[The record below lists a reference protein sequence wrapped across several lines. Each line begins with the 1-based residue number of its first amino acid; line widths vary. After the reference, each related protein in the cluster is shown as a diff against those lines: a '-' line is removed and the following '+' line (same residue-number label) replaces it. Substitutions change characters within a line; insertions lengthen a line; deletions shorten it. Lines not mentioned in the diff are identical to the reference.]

1 MYPYHSSQPD
11 ILAAYTA
18 WGDFVYSNK
27 SDDTANIDI
36 TAAEYFAKHPEINIK
51 SQHIFDVV
59 FCQTEAANLDSLGA
73 QEHSDFQN
81 GWECGPGN
89 FRFVLSPF
97 HFCSK
102 KRTLFNPQSR
112 NKKCQ
117 HVLRNRVYPAQRAEE
132 RQSV

>member
-27 SDDTANIDI
+27 SDDTAKEDV
-36 TAAEYFAKHPEINIK
+36 TATEYFAKHPEINSK

-59 FCQTEAANLDSLGA
+59 FCQTEAATLDSLGG

-89 FRFVLSPF
+89 FRFVLCS
-97 HFCSK
+97 HFTVILQ
-102 KRTLFNPQSR
+102 RW
-112 NKKCQ
+112 
-117 HVLRNRVYPAQRAEE
+117 HVIHVI
-132 RQSV
+132 SVRSHMSILWYVG

>member
-27 SDDTANIDI
+27 LDENGKTDI
-36 TAAEYFAKHPEINIK
+36 TAAQYFAKHPEVSKK
-51 SQHIFDVV
+51 SQHVFDVV
-59 FCQTEAANLDSLGA
+59 FCQTEATDLPSLGA

-89 FRFVLSPF
+89 FRFLFSVFSPYYLLLLV
-97 HFCSK
+97 K
-102 KRTLFNPQSR
+102 YLP
-112 NKKCQ
+112 
-117 HVLRNRVYPAQRAEE
+117 
-132 RQSV
+132 RQLAKNCL